1 MSQENRRMGDYE
13 ILGEL
18 GSGGMGRVYRVRNV
32 LSDRVEAMKV
42 LLPDLAGRQ
51 ELAARFLREIKVLA
65 SLNHPNIAQLRTAV
79 TLDNQL
85 VMIMEYVE
93 GTSLAARIERGPIAP
108 SDALNY
114 IDQVLNAL
122 SYAHS
127 MHVIHRDI
135 KPANMML
142 TPQGI
147 VKLMDF
153 GIARSEADSGLT
165 MTGSTL
171 GSLSYMSPEQTMGE
185 ATDARSDL
193 YSVGV
198 SIYEM
203 VTGQRPFQGDSDFA
217 IMAAQV
223 KEMPKPPI
231 ELQPGLPT
239 TLNDIILM
247 SIAKDPGQ
255 RFQSADA
262 FRNALTSVRSA
273 TPTPQPGMR
282 GGTMLDT
289 PVPTNLDPNAPTA
302 TASHAFAAPAATML
316 DAKVTPRPSGPMA
329 TMLDAKVTPRPSA
342 GATGTILDAKVT
354 PRPGGATGT
363 VLDARVTPATP
374 LPAPPAPSSH
384 RGLYMALGAVV
395 MLAGLVVAALY
406 LQGHSKTEAKTT
418 TTATDTSKTVTS
430 TPTPAPTPAPTP
442 PVAKAATTPPP
453 NAAAQAAAA
462 RAQAQMEAAQAA
474 KAALRKQQLMASA
487 KMGAPGPNP
496 GAPPAPAA
504 PQPDVPNSA
513 QMDELEH
520 QIDQLTARAAA
531 VNNSLDTM
539 QRQQQASGYGMRGD
553 IVAKQA
559 SMKMN
564 LSKAQEAFDHHDAA
578 RAERYA
584 ALTQSD
590 LSTLEHFLGR

>member
-1 MSQENRRMGDYE
+1 MGDYE

-18 GSGGMGRVYRVRNV
+18 GAGGMGKVYRVRNV
-32 LSDRVEAMKV
+32 LSDRIEAMKV

-79 TLDNQL
+79 TMENQL
-85 VMIMEYVE
+85 VMIMEFVE
-93 GTSLAARIERGPIAP
+93 GTNLAARIERGPIAP
-108 SDALNY
+108 ADALNY
-114 IDQVLNAL
+114 MDQVLDAL

-142 TPQGI
+142 TPQGV

-153 GIARSEADSGLT
+153 GIARSEQDSGLT

-171 GSLSYMSPEQTMGE
+171 GSLSYMSPEQTMG
-185 ATDARSDL
+185 AGTDARSDL

-198 SIYEM
+198 SLYEM
-203 VTGQRPFQGDSDFA
+203 VTSQRPFQGDSDFA

-223 KEMPKPPI
+223 KEAPKPPI
-231 ELQPGLPT
+231 ELQPGLPPA
-239 TLNDIILM
+239 LNEIILM
-247 SIAKDPGQ
+247 TIAKDPAQ

-262 FRNALTSVRSA
+262 LRNALNNVRKTLPA
-273 TPTPQPGMR
+273 TGSGVR
-282 GGTMLDT
+282 GGTALDT
-289 PVPTNLDPNAPTA
+289 PIPAATVLHDAPTESVSRL
-302 TASHAFAAPAATML
+302 TPPAATML
-316 DAKVTPRPSGPMA
+316 DAKVTPRPGSGPMA
-329 TMLDAKVTPRPSA
+329 TMLDAKVTPRPGTGS
-342 GATGTILDAKVT
+342 TGTILDAKVT
-354 PRPGGATGT
+354 PRPGTGSTGT

-374 LPAPPAPSSH
+374 TPAPPARPSSS

-395 MLAGLVVAALY
+395 MLAGLLLAAFY
-406 LQGHSKTEAKTT
+406 LPKHNKTEATT
-418 TTATDTSKTVTS
+418 TTTTS
-430 TPTPAPTPAPTP
+430 PAPTTDATKP
-442 PVAKAATTPPP
+442 TTPPAQATKPPAPAPQPTAP
-453 NAAAQAAAA
+453 NSPAATKSAAAA
-462 RAQAQMEAAQAA
+462 RDAQIKLEASLAA
-474 KAALRKQQLMASA
+474 KQTIRNQQLMARNN
-487 KMGAPGPNP
+487 GAPGPN
-496 GAPPAPAA
+496 GAAPPPPAPA
-504 PQPDVPNSA
+504 PDVPNA
-513 QMDELEH
+513 AALDEIEH
-520 QIDQLTARAAA
+520 QVDQLTARAAA

-559 SMKMN
+559 SMKLN
-564 LSKAQEAFDHHDAA
+564 LSKAQDAVEHHDVS